1 MTRRQDPSILIPAAA
16 LLAMALAWWRA
27 SPAVAAGT
35 GVVALAL
42 LLLMGLAR
50 GSDLA
55 RMTRA
60 LRRIVAGD
68 RGASMPLR
76 VRGGLDALNRA
87 AQDLASALGGT
98 REALASERLRRRIL
112 EEALREG
119 LVILDGH
126 QRVIVANDNAGRMLG
141 FEPGSARGRLL
152 QECTRCPALNE
163 LLNEAFASGSR
174 RQRDL
179 EPPGAPGL
187 VAEAIVACVTDEAD
201 RLVGGLLLL
210 GDVTA
215 QRSLDRMRSDFAAN
229 VSHELRTPITNIRGY
244 VETLL
249 QVGLEDPDTA
259 RKFLDIV
266 HRNASR
272 LGALVEDLLS
282 LSFVESPASR
292 ERIAMTDVRVG
303 GLFDWVEAELGT
315 AAEARGIRITRAG
328 DADLSVHANAL
339 LAEQALANLV
349 SNAIR
354 YVPDGSRVELSAHL
368 EGAWIAIRVRDEGPG
383 IPERHLPRLFERF
396 YRVESART
404 REGGG
409 TGLGL
414 AIVKHIA
421 IVHGGSIDVESSPG
435 KGSTFSLRLPRRP
448 PGSDD
453 PAEHM
458 KSESSLSTFGRHA

>member
-1 MTRRQDPSILIPAAA
+1 MKRRNDPTILLPLAA
-16 LLAMALAWWRA
+16 LIAIGVSWRLSGA
-27 SPAVAAGT
+27 ATAAGT
-35 GVVALAL
+35 GLAAALI
-42 LLLMGLAR
+42 GLVLAMAR
-50 GSDLA
+50 TSDLA
-55 RMTRA
+55 RMSRA

-76 VRGGLDALNRA
+76 VRAGLEPLNRA
-87 AQDLASALGGT
+87 AQDLTAALTGT

-119 LVILDGH
+119 LVILDGQ
-126 QRVIVANDNAGRMLG
+126 QRVIVANENAGRMLG

-163 LLNEAFASGSR
+163 LLDAAFESGSR
-174 RQRDL
+174 RQTDL

-187 VAEAIVACVTDEAD
+187 VAEAIVACVTDETG

-249 QVGLEDPDTA
+249 QVGLEDPETA

-282 LSFVESPASR
+282 LSFVESPTSR
-292 ERIAMTDVRVG
+292 ERIEMTAVRVG
-303 GLFDWVEAELGT
+303 GLFDWVEAELGP
-315 AAEARGIRITRAG
+315 AAEARGIRVTRAG
-328 DADLSVHANAL
+328 DPDLGVHANAL

-354 YVPDGSRVELSAHL
+354 YVPDGSSVELSAL
-368 EGAWIAIRVRDEGPG
+368 EEGDWIAIRVRDQGPG

-421 IVHGGSIDVESSPG
+421 IVHGGSIDVESTQG
-435 KGSTFSLRLPRRP
+435 KGSTFILRLPSARRHP
-448 PGSDD
+448 AVTGSS
-453 PAEHM
+453 PAA
-458 KSESSLSTFGRHA
+458 GAV

>member
-1 MTRRQDPSILIPAAA
+1 MNRRKDPSILIPIAA
-16 LLAMALAWWRA
+16 LLAVALSWWRA
-27 SPAVAAGT
+27 SPDAAAGT
-35 GVVALAL
+35 GVVALAVL
-42 LLLMGLAR
+42 LLLGLAR
-50 GSDLA
+50 ASDLG

-76 VRGGLDALNRA
+76 VRGGLEPFNRA
-87 AQDLASALGGT
+87 AQDLASALAGT
-98 REALASERLRRRIL
+98 RESLGSERLRRRIL

-119 LVILDGH
+119 LVILDGQ
-126 QRVIVANDNAGRMLG
+126 QRVIVANENAGRMLG
-141 FEPGSARGRLL
+141 FEPASARGRLL
-152 QECTRCPALNE
+152 QECTRCPDLNQ
-163 LLNEAFASGSR
+163 LLTEAFESGSR
-174 RQRDL
+174 RQTDL
-179 EPPGAPGL
+179 EPPASPGL
-187 VAEAIVACVTDEAD
+187 VAEAVVACVTDEAD
-201 RLVGGLLLL
+201 RLVGALLLL

-249 QVGLEDPDTA
+249 QVGLDDPETA

-282 LSFVESPASR
+282 LSFVENPESR
-292 ERIAMTDVRVG
+292 DRLEMSEVPVSR
-303 GLFDWVEAELGT
+303 LFEWVEAELGP
-315 AAEARGIRITRAG
+315 AAEARGIRLQRAG
-328 DADLSVHANAL
+328 DPGLTVFANTL

-354 YVPDGSRVELSAHL
+354 YVPDGSRVEL
-368 EGAWIAIRVRDEGPG
+368 GARTDGDSVAISVRDEGPG

-396 YRVESART
+396 YRVDTART

-421 IVHGGSIDVESSPG
+421 IVHGGTIDVESAPG
-435 KGSTFSLRLPRRP
+435 KGSVFTLRLP
-448 PGSDD
+448 
-453 PAEHM
+453 
-458 KSESSLSTFGRHA
+458 SSHELAPNAAPKPSAAV

>member
-1 MTRRQDPSILIPAAA
+1 MNRRNDPNALLPLAA
-16 LLAMALAWWRA
+16 LIAIGVSWVMV
-27 SPAVAAGT
+27 SPAVAAGVGAVAT
-35 GVVALAL
+35 VAWLALAISRAADL
-42 LLLMGLAR
+42 GRMG
-50 GSDLA
+50 
-55 RMTRA
+55 RA
-60 LRRIVAGD
+60 MRRIVAGD

-76 VRGGLDALNRA
+76 VSTGLDPLNRA
-87 AQDLASALGGT
+87 AQDLSSTLSGT
-98 REALASERLRRRIL
+98 RDSLAAERLRRRIL

-126 QRVIVANDNAGRMLG
+126 QRVLAANENAGRMLG
-141 FEPGSARGRLL
+141 FEPTAARGRLL
-152 QECTRCPALNE
+152 QECTRAPALNA
-163 LLNEAFASGSR
+163 LLADAFTSASR
-174 RQRDL
+174 RQTDL

-187 VAEAIVACVTDEAD
+187 VIEAVVACVNDESG
-201 RLVGGLLLL
+201 RLAGALLLL

-249 QVGLEDPDTA
+249 QVGLEDPAMA
-259 RKFLDIV
+259 RRFLEIV

-282 LSFVESPASR
+282 LSFVENPGSR
-292 ERIAMTDVRVG
+292 ERLEMADVAVAR
-303 GLFDWVEAELGT
+303 LFDWVEAELGA
-315 AAEARGIRITRAG
+315 AAEARGIRIERAG
-328 DADLSVHANAL
+328 DPGLTVHANAL

-354 YVPDGSRVELSAHL
+354 YVPDGSRVELGARM
-368 EGAWIAIRVRDEGPG
+368 EGDRIAITVSDEGPG

-421 IVHGGSIDVESSPG
+421 IVHGGSIDVDSVPG
-435 KGSTFSLRLPRRP
+435 KGSVFTLRLPA
-448 PGSDD
+448 GSA
-453 PAEHM
+453 PCIAAE
-458 KSESSLSTFGRHA
+458 GRASGAV

>member
-1 MTRRQDPSILIPAAA
+1 MTRRQDPIILIPVAA

-27 SPAVAAGT
+27 SPAAAAGAGVAA
-35 GVVALAL
+35 LAV

-50 GSDLA
+50 GSDLG

-76 VRGGLDALNRA
+76 VRGGLDPLNRA
-87 AQDLASALGGT
+87 AQDLASALAGT
-98 REALASERLRRRIL
+98 RESLASERLRRRIL

-119 LVILDGH
+119 LVILDGQ
-126 QRVIVANDNAGRMLG
+126 QRVIVANENAGRMLG
-141 FEPGSARGRLL
+141 FEPASARGRLL
-152 QECTRCPALNE
+152 QECTRCPDLNQ
-163 LLNEAFASGSR
+163 LLTEAFESGSR
-174 RQRDL
+174 RQTDL
-179 EPPGAPGL
+179 EPPAAPGL
-187 VAEAIVACVTDEAD
+187 VAEAVVACVTDEAG

-249 QVGLEDPDTA
+249 QVGLEDPETA

-292 ERIAMTDVRVG
+292 ERIEMADVRVG

-328 DADLSVHANAL
+328 DPDLGVHANAL

-354 YVPDGSRVELSAHL
+354 YVPDGSRVELSARE
-368 EGAWIAIRVRDEGPG
+368 EGEWIAIRVRDEGPG
-383 IPERHLPRLFERF
+383 IPERHVPRLFERF
-396 YRVESART
+396 YRVETART

-421 IVHGGSIDVESSPG
+421 IVHGGSIDVESVQG
-435 KGSTFSLRLPRRP
+435 KGSTFILRLP
-448 PGSDD
+448 
-453 PAEHM
+453 
-458 KSESSLSTFGRHA
+458 STSTQAAKVGADHAPRAV